1 MQEIYRADP
10 EKRYVYLKY
19 VGHIAV
25 MTGKIREAISL
36 EGVNTI
42 SDLIL
47 KLDQI
52 YPGLKEVFMPPGG
65 VFNSRTAIILRR
77 VGQASFSIIKEEEII
92 ENGDIL
98 TLW

>member
-1 MQEIYRADP
+1 MLEIYRAGP
-10 EKRYVYLKY
+10 EKRYAYLKY

-36 EGVNTI
+36 EGVNNI

-52 YPGLKEVFMPPGG
+52 YPGLKEVFMPPAGF
-65 VFNSRTAIILRR
+65 FNSRTAIILRR
-77 VGQASFSIIKEEEII
+77 VGQASFSIINEEERI

-98 TLW
+98 TFW